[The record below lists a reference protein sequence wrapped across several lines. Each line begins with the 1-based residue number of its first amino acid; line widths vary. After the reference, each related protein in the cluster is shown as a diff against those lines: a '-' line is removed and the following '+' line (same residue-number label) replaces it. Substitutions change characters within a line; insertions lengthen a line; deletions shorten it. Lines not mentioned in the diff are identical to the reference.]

1 LTKRFRRAIPNVND
15 PPKMAGANHLWAQF
29 GLVMNKG
36 KHMRLSRPSLSRLA
50 LSCLAGVSVG
60 ALATSAF
67 AQTTPAP
74 AAEPET
80 EVVVITATKRETTLQ
95 ATPVAVSVTTADTIA
110 KAQVR
115 DLNDIQTLVP
125 SLRVS
130 TNQSSTNATFTI
142 RGFGNGANNAGI
154 EPSVAIFIDGV
165 YRSRAGAAIGDLP
178 NIQRVEVLR
187 GPQSTLFG
195 KNASAGVIS
204 IVTREPKF
212 EFGGSAELSY
222 GNFNA
227 IVAKGDITGPLGEN
241 AAGALSF
248 GYNSRDG
255 YVDNLFT
262 GESLNDRNRY
272 NIRGDLLITPN
283 DKLKVRMIAD
293 YDALNESCCAV
304 VNVLSGPAS
313 GAIKFIG
320 GQLVENSPFSD
331 TVRYDIPQINE
342 IENKGVSLQV
352 DYEFG
357 KLAFTSI
364 SSYRNSHSDADGD
377 VDFTTAALA
386 SVPQI
391 QDIDTL
397 TQEFRLASD
406 YDGPVN
412 FLLGAYL
419 FKEKID
425 QTSAVIYG
433 RDFRNYVSVL
443 TQARPTL
450 DLLEV
455 LTGNAPGS
463 FQRAGTGT
471 TERFGIEND
480 AQSIFGTVDFKL
492 SDKVT
497 LTGGFNY
504 TRDRKKAFTDVT
516 STDVF
521 AGVDLNDALARLAAF
536 QNGAGVNPNAAT
548 LAFFRSA
555 VAPIAGIQCPVG
567 SQVNCNPL
575 LGFTAVQFQRPFL
588 NIPNAVES
596 GRSNDSDTTYSARI
610 AWEINDNFNAY
621 ASYATGFKATSFN
634 LSRDSRPSAT
644 DFTPGN
650 PITNPPPSR
659 IRTAG
664 LALPNL
670 QTGSRF
676 AGPEEATVMEIGLK
690 ARFPRGAFNLTIF
703 DQEIKGFQS
712 NAFTG
717 TGFQLANA
725 GTQSTQGVEFD
736 ATYRPIRPLVLTI
749 AATYLDPL
757 FDDFKGGTYGDYS
770 GLVPAGISEWTVNAA
785 ATYTQAL
792 ANGGRITYR
801 ADYFWNTETQL
812 IQGLNLNSA
821 AQFPNN
827 PAGRNA
833 ANLRA
838 AEPYTFQPISLNA
851 GISYTTANGLEF
863 TVWGRNITDERFL
876 TTIFDSVAQDGSISG
891 YPSPP
896 RTYGVSAKYIF

>member
-1 LTKRFRRAIPNVND
+1 
-15 PPKMAGANHLWAQF
+15 
-29 GLVMNKG
+29 
-36 KHMRLSRPSLSRLA
+36 MRISRLA
-50 LSCLAGVSVG
+50 LSCLAGVS
-60 ALATSAF
+60 AAAISTAAF
-67 AQTTPAP
+67 AQTAPTAP
-74 AAEPET
+74 AAEDDGV
-80 EVVVITATKRETTLQ
+80 EVVVVTATKRETTLQ
-95 ATPVAVSVTTADTIA
+95 SIPVAVSVTSADTIQ

-130 TNQSSTNATFTI
+130 TNQSSTNATFII

-178 NIQRVEVLR
+178 NLQRVEVLR

-204 IVTREPKF
+204 LVTREPKF
-212 EFGGSAELSY
+212 ELGGSAELSY

-255 YVDNLFT
+255 YVENIGLGIDVN
-262 GESLNDRNRY
+262 NRNRF
-272 NIRGDLLITPN
+272 NVRGDLLFKPS
-283 DKLKVRMIAD
+283 DALKVRFIAD
-293 YDALNESCCAV
+293 YDKLDEACCAV
-304 VNVLSGPAS
+304 SNVLSGPAS

-320 GQLVENSPFSD
+320 GRLVENAPFADQVYSD
-331 TVRYDIPQINE
+331 VAPTNVV
-342 IENKGVSLQV
+342 ENRGASLQV
-352 DYEFG
+352 DYDFG
-357 KLAFTSI
+357 KLAITSI
-364 SSYRNSHSDADGD
+364 SAYRNSHSDADGD
-377 VDFTTAALA
+377 VDYTSAGLA

-397 TQEFRLASD
+397 TQEFRLTSN

-425 QTSAVIYG
+425 QTSALIYG
-433 RDFRNYVSVL
+433 KDFRNYVSVL
-443 TQARPTL
+443 TNARPTL

-471 TERFGIEND
+471 TERFAIEND
-480 AQSIFGTVDFKL
+480 AQSIFGTIDFKL
-492 SDKVT
+492 NERVT

-504 TRDRKKAFTDVT
+504 TRDSKKALTDVT
-516 STDVF
+516 STDTF
-521 AGVDLNDALARLAAF
+521 AGVDLNDALARLVAF
-536 QNGAGVNPNAAT
+536 QNGAGTNPSMAT
-548 LAFFRSA
+548 LNVFRGL
-555 VAPIAGIQCPVG
+555 VAPIAGRACPAG
-567 SQVNCNPL
+567 STANCNPL
-575 LGFTAVQFQRPFL
+575 LGFQAVQFQRPFL

-596 GRSNDSDTTYSARI
+596 GRSKDSDTTYSARI

-634 LSRDSRPSAT
+634 LSRDSRPSPT
-644 DFTPGN
+644 DFVPGN
-650 PITNPPPSR
+650 PITNPAPSA

-664 LALPNL
+664 LALTNL

-676 AGPEEATVMEIGLK
+676 AGPENATVIEVGIK
-690 ARFPRGAFNLTIF
+690 ARFPKGAFNLTLF
-703 DQEIKGFQS
+703 DQEIEGFQS

-717 TGFQLANA
+717 TGFILANA
-725 GTQSTQGVEFD
+725 GTQSTKGVEFD
-736 ATYRPIRPLVLTI
+736 ATYRPIRPLVLTF
-749 AATYLDPL
+749 AMTYLDPL
-757 FDDFKGGTYGDYS
+757 YDDFKGGAYGDYS
-770 GLVPAGISEWTVNAA
+770 GLTPAGISEFTYNAS
-785 ATYTQAL
+785 ATYVQPVG
-792 ANGGRITYR
+792 NGNRITYR
-801 ADYFWNTETQL
+801 ADYFWTSETQL
-812 IQGLNLNSA
+812 SQGLNLNSA
-821 AQFPNN
+821 AAFPNN

-833 ANLRA
+833 ANLA
-838 AEPYTFQPISLNA
+838 AAVPFTSQPISLNA
-851 GISYTTANGLEF
+851 SVSFATANGWEF
-863 TVWGRNITDERFL
+863 TAWSRNLTDERYL
-876 TTIFDSVAQDGSISG
+876 TTIFDSVAQDGSVSG

-896 RTYGVSAKYIF
+896 RFYGVSAKYVF

>member
-1 LTKRFRRAIPNVND
+1 
-15 PPKMAGANHLWAQF
+15 MQ
-29 GLVMNKG
+29 KG
-36 KHMRLSRPSLSRLA
+36 KHMRISRPSFSRLA
-50 LSCLAGVSVG
+50 LACLAGVS
-60 ALATSAF
+60 ATAISTAAF
-67 AQTTPAP
+67 AQTAP
-74 AAEPET
+74 ATPPVDNGDV
-80 EVVVITATKRETTLQ
+80 EVVVVTATKRETTLQ
-95 ATPVAVSVTTADTIA
+95 SIPVAVSVTSAQTIA
-110 KAQVR
+110 QAQVR

-130 TNQSSTNATFTI
+130 TNQSSTNATFII

-165 YRSRAGAAIGDLP
+165 YRSRAGASIGDLP

-212 EFGGSAELSY
+212 EVGGSAELSY

-227 IVAKGDITGPLGEN
+227 IIAKADITGPLGEN
-241 AAGALSF
+241 AAGALSI

-255 YVDNLFT
+255 YVENVGL
-262 GESLNDRNRY
+262 GEDINDRNRY
-272 NIRGDLLITPN
+272 NVRGDLLIKPSDN
-283 DKLKVRMIAD
+283 LKVRLIAD
-293 YDALNESCCAV
+293 YDFLDELCCAV
-304 VNVLSGPAS
+304 SNVLSGPAS

-320 GQLVENSPFSD
+320 GQIVENSSFADRVFSD
-331 TVRYDIPQINE
+331 VPPTNE
-342 IENKGVSLQV
+342 VENRGVSLQV
-352 DYEFG
+352 DYDFG

-364 SSYRNSHSDADGD
+364 SAYRNSHSDSDGD
-377 VDFTTAALA
+377 VDFTSAGLA

-397 TQEFRLASD
+397 TQEFRLTSN

-425 QTSAVIYG
+425 QTSAVVYG
-433 RDFRNYVSVL
+433 KDFRNYISVL

-463 FQRAGTGT
+463 FQKAGTGT

-480 AQSIFGTVDFKL
+480 AQSIFGTIDFKL
-492 SDKVT
+492 SERVT

-504 TRDRKKAFTDVT
+504 TRDAKKAFTDVT
-516 STDVF
+516 STDTF
-521 AGVDLNDALARLAAF
+521 AGVDLNDALARLVAF
-536 QNGAGVNPNAAT
+536 QNGAGVNPAAAT
-548 LAFFRSA
+548 LNFFRAA
-555 VAPIAGIQCPVG
+555 VAPIAGRACPVG

-575 LGFTAVQFQRPFL
+575 LGFQAVQFQRPFL

-596 GRSNDSDTTYSARI
+596 GRSKDSDTTYSARI

-634 LSRDSRPSAT
+634 LSRDSRPSPA
-644 DFTPGN
+644 DFIPGN
-650 PITNPPPSR
+650 PITNPATSR
-659 IRTAG
+659 IRAAG
-664 LALPNL
+664 LALTNL
-670 QTGSRF
+670 GTGSRF
-676 AGPEEATVMEIGLK
+676 AGPENATVMEVGVK
-690 ARFPRGAFNLTIF
+690 ARFPKGAFNLTIF
-703 DQEIKGFQS
+703 DQEIDGFQS

-717 TGFQLANA
+717 TGFILANA
-725 GTQSTQGVEFD
+725 GTQSTKGVEFD
-736 ATYRPIRPLVLTI
+736 ATYRPIRPLVLTF

-757 FDDFKGGTYGDYS
+757 FDDFKGGAYGDYS
-770 GLVPAGISEWTVNAA
+770 GLTPAGISEFTYNAS
-785 ATYTQAL
+785 ATYVQPL
-792 ANGGRITYR
+792 GDNRITYR
-801 ADYFWNTETQL
+801 ADYFWTSETQL

-821 AQFPNN
+821 AAFPNN

-838 AEPYTFQPISLNA
+838 AEPFTSQPISLNA
-851 GISYTTANGLEF
+851 SISFATANGWEF
-863 TVWGRNITDERFL
+863 TAWSRNLTDERYL
-876 TTIFDSVAQDGSISG
+876 TTIFDSVAQDGSVSG

-896 RTYGVSAKYIF
+896 RFYGVSAKYIF